1 MNSGMRLQIDIAPCT
16 DDALLS
22 RMFLELMEDEK
33 TDLPATPAF
42 AASRMEEYLSRGD
55 NAYVF
60 FAQGAVAGYALVI
73 TDRSPLYLRHFYIC
87 RDQRRRGYGTAA
99 FHALL
104 ETLGADTIDLDVFVW
119 NERGKA
125 FWESL
130 GFAPRA
136 LMMRCKKPVSS
147 QR

>member
-1 MNSGMRLQIDIAPCT
+1 MCAEKIEIVPCADT
-16 DDALLS
+16 MLLTKL
-22 RMFLELMEDEK
+22 FLELMADEN
-33 TDLPATPAF
+33 TDTPVTEEQAYR
-42 AASRMEEYLSRGD
+42 RMEEYIARGD
-55 NAYVF
+55 RAFTFQV
-60 FAQGAVAGYALVI
+60 QGAAAGYALVI
-73 TDRSPLYLRHFYIC
+73 TDRNPLYLRHFYIY
-87 RDQRRRGYGTAA
+87 RDKRRRGYGTAV

-104 ETLGADTIDLDVFVW
+104 EALGADTIDLDVFVW

-136 LMMRCKKPVSS
+136 LMMRCKKPAPP